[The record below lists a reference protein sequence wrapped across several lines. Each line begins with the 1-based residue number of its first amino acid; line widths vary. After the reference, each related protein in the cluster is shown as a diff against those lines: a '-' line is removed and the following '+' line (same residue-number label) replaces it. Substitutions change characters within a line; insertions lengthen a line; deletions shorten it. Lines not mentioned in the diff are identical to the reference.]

1 MSRYDFKTN
10 EAKWQAAWGA
20 AGTFTTTETLV
31 GPKAYVL
38 EMFPYPSGHI
48 HVGHVRVYTL
58 GDVIARYKRARGFN
72 VLHPMGWDAFGLP
85 AENAA
90 IENKV
95 HPRAWTQQNI
105 AHMRGQL
112 QSMGLSIDWTRE
124 VTTCDPD
131 YYRHEQKMFLD
142 FVEAGLAYR
151 RESWV
156 NWDPVD
162 QTVLAN
168 EQVIDGKGWRS
179 GAPVEKRK
187 LSQWFL
193 RITAFGDELLND
205 LKDLEHWPERV
216 RIMQENWIGRSEGAR
231 IRFQLGCDSD
241 STTARAI
248 PPGVDATLDVFT
260 TRPDTIFG
268 AAFVAVAPNHPL
280 AEALA
285 ADDAD
290 LRAFIQDCNALGTS
304 EEIIEKA
311 EKKGFFTGL
320 TVDHP
325 FIAGRSLPVYVANFI
340 LMDYGTGAIFGCPA
354 HDQRDLDFARK
365 YDLPVR
371 PVVVPES
378 EDPATFTISDEAYT
392 GEGRLAN
399 SDFLDGMDVTQ
410 ATTEIT
416 RRLAANNMGE
426 TEITFR
432 LRDWGVSRQRYW
444 GCPIPIIHCPVCGPQ
459 PVPDKDLPVVL
470 PEDVSFDQPGNPLAH
485 HPTWKRV
492 NCPKCG
498 TDAER
503 ETDTFDTFFESSW
516 YFARYCAPQSKEA
529 IDRAAADYW
538 LPVDQYVGGIEHAVL
553 HLLYSRFFTRALKR
567 CGYLSISEPFD
578 GLLTQG
584 MVCHETYR
592 DSAGK
597 WLYPEEIR
605 REAGGALVQTGDGSP
620 VTLGR
625 SEKMSKSKKNVVD
638 PQTIIDAYG
647 ADTVRLFIVSD
658 SPPERDLDWTDS
670 GIDGAWRYLS
680 RLWRLVEDAVVDL
693 PAPGSPL
700 PSSLTPGEGAGNKGG
715 AAFEARR
722 TTHKAI
728 CDVSQDID
736 RLHFNRMVAHFRE
749 LTNAIADL
757 KGTDADTQWAR
768 REGLETLI
776 QLAAPTIPH
785 IAEQLWAMLGHSDM
799 LVSLPWPEADTRL
812 VTDDTVTIAVQVNGK
827 LRGTIELA
835 KDADKEAAENA
846 AMGLD
851 AVQVAMAGKPARKV
865 IVVPNRIV
873 NVVV

>member
-10 EAKWQAAWGA
+10 EAKWQAAWGKSGA
-20 AGTFTTTETLV
+20 FTTSETLA
-31 GPKAYVL
+31 GPKSYVL
-38 EMFPYPSGHI
+38 EMFPYPSGRI

-90 IENKV
+90 IENNV
-95 HPRAWTQQNI
+95 HPRVWTEQNI
-105 AHMRGQL
+105 GHMRTQL

-142 FVEAGLAYR
+142 FVAAGLAYR

-193 RITAFGDELLND
+193 RITAFGEELLND
-205 LKDLEHWPERV
+205 LSGLEHWPERV

-231 IRFQLGCDSD
+231 IRFQLGPDSD
-241 STTARAI
+241 SATARAI
-248 PPGVDATLDVFT
+248 PSGVETTLDVFT

-268 AAFVAVAPNHPL
+268 AGFVAVAPNHPL
-280 AEALA
+280 ADALA
-285 ADDAD
+285 ADNAE

-304 EEIIEKA
+304 EEAIEKA
-311 EKKGFFTGL
+311 EKKGISTGL
-320 TVDHP
+320 AVDHP
-325 FIAGRSLPVYVANFI
+325 FIAGHKLPVYVANFI

-371 PVVVPES
+371 PVVVPED
-378 EDPATFTISDEAYT
+378 EDPTTFAIDNEAYT
-392 GEGRLAN
+392 GDGRLAN
-399 SDFLDGMDVTQ
+399 SDFLDGLGVTD
-410 ATTEIT
+410 AKTEIT

-426 TEITFR
+426 TEITYR

-444 GCPIPIIHCPVCGPQ
+444 GCPIPIIHCSTCGPQ

-470 PEDVSFDQPGNPLAH
+470 PEDVSFDRVGNPLDH
-485 HPTWKRV
+485 HPTWKQIS
-492 NCPKCG
+492 CPKCG
-498 TDAER
+498 GDAER

-516 YFARYCAPQSKEA
+516 YFARYCAPQADQA
-529 IDRAAADYW
+529 IERAAADYW

-567 CGYLSISEPFD
+567 CGYLSIAEPFD

-597 WLYPEEIR
+597 WLYPEDVR
-605 REAGGALVQTGDGSP
+605 REGEGTFVQTTDASP

-680 RLWRLVEDAVVDL
+680 RLWRLVEDAAIDL
-693 PAPGSPL
+693 PAPKSPV
-700 PSSLTPGEGAGNKGG
+700 PESLTPGESAANTQG
-715 AAFEARR
+715 AAFGARR
-722 TTHKAI
+722 ATHKAI
-728 CDVSQDID
+728 RDVSEDID
-736 RLHFNRMVAHFRE
+736 RLQFNRMVAHFRE
-749 LTNAIADL
+749 LTNTIADL

-768 REGLETLI
+768 REGLEALVR
-776 QLAAPTIPH
+776 LAAPTIPH

-799 LVSLPWPEADTRL
+799 LVALPWPEADVRL
-812 VTDDTVTIAVQVNGK
+812 MADDTVTIAVQVNGK

-835 KDADKEAAENA
+835 KDTDKETAESA
-846 AMGLD
+846 AMSLD
-851 AVQVAMAGKPARKV
+851 AVQGAMAGKPARKV